1 MTIVSDTR
9 TAGFLERV
17 ESVQY
22 LCNVAGSI
30 SSRLATL
37 AVLILLPA
45 QLGLHDY
52 GLFALVITL
61 GEIIEMT
68 SSNWFRLLLVRQSI
82 QERTA
87 DQAVPTGAAGWRPS
101 FAAIAIGVS
110 ILGVIAAAIISPL
123 MADTDSFDLS
133 LAVSIYVVNFA
144 VLRLVLTLLQAEN
157 RQGLAG
163 IVECIRGIV
172 MLILVFG
179 LIFAGWKN
187 FYFAAIGFSL
197 ASGVAALVATPALF
211 GSMDRLLARQLAPGS
226 FTVIAVPTII
236 VTILTFQFGW
246 MDRIILQTWLGPSM
260 VGLYVAAT
268 AVARQPVD
276 LVLFALNQQA
286 FPVLLSHSGSES
298 RGADRQIAGIL
309 IASCIL
315 GFGAAGAC
323 IALAQPLVD
332 CILPKFDRTIAVA
345 LIGPIAIGSVALG
358 IKHVV
363 FDNIFHTYGKNWRL
377 LGYLSIV
384 SIGTLLLSIEM
395 VKRFGPFGAAI
406 AFMIGSVLAVVVAA
420 CVSRNIWRF
429 AFPTEALLRIL
440 VCTIIAGAAT
450 ELSLHWLSLQNSWL
464 LLIVGG
470 GIYALTYFAS
480 LVLLMSFNIRRFM
493 SAPWEHDILAR
504 QHA

>member
-1 MTIVSDTR
+1 MSIVSDRR

-17 ESVQY
+17 ESMQY

-82 QERTA
+82 QERTVDPGA
-87 DQAVPTGAAGWRPS
+87 PTGTAGWRPS
-101 FAAIAIGVS
+101 FTAIAIGVAL
-110 ILGVIAAAIISPL
+110 LGVVAAAIVSPL
-123 MADTDSFDLS
+123 MADSASFDLA

-144 VLRLVLTLLQAEN
+144 VLRLVLTLLQAEG

-163 IVECIRGIV
+163 IVECNRGV
-172 MLILVFG
+172 AMLALVFG
-179 LIFAGWKN
+179 LIFAGWKS
-187 FYFAAIGFSL
+187 FYYAAIGYSL
-197 ASGVAALVATPALF
+197 ASGFAALISAPALL
-211 GSMDRLLARQLAPGS
+211 GGANRLLRQRLAPGT
-226 FTVIAVPTII
+226 FTAIAVPTII
-236 VTILTFQFGW
+236 VTALTFQFGW
-246 MDRIILQTWLGPSM
+246 MDRLILQTWLGPSM

-286 FPVLLSHSGSES
+286 FPVMLSHSKSES
-298 RGADRQIAGIL
+298 RTADRQIAGIL

-363 FDNIFHTYGKNWRL
+363 FDNIFHTHGKNWQL

-395 VKRFGPFGAAI
+395 VKRFGPFGASI
-406 AFMIGSVLAVVVAA
+406 SFMTGSVLAVVVSER
-420 CVSRNIWRF
+420 VSRSLWRF
-429 AFPTEALLRIL
+429 AFPADALLRIL
-440 VCTIIAGAAT
+440 ICAIIAGVVT
-450 ELSLHWLSLQNSWL
+450 HFSLQWLSAQNPWL
-464 LLIVGG
+464 LLIGGG
-470 GIYALTYFAS
+470 GIYALSYFIG
-480 LVLLMSFNIRRFM
+480 LVLLMRFKIRRFL
-493 SAPWEHDILAR
+493 SSPWEHDILAR

>member
-1 MTIVSDTR
+1 MTIVSGTR
-9 TAGFLERV
+9 TAGFLEKI

-45 QLGLHDY
+45 QLGLHEY

-82 QERTA
+82 QER
-87 DQAVPTGAAGWRPS
+87 AASQVEPRDTTGWRPS
-101 FAAIAIGVS
+101 FTTLAIGVL
-110 ILGVIAAAIISPL
+110 ILGIIAAATISPL
-123 MADTDSFDLS
+123 MTDTDSFNLS

-144 VLRLVLTLLQAEN
+144 VLRLVLTLLQAVN

-163 IVECIRGIV
+163 IVECIRGVVI
-172 MLILVFG
+172 MILVFG

-187 FYFAAIGFSL
+187 FYYVAIGFSL
-197 ASGVAALVATPALF
+197 ASGLAALTTVPVFL
-211 GSMDRLLARQLAPGS
+211 GSMHRLLGLRLAPGT
-226 FTVIAVPTII
+226 FTAIAVPTII
-236 VTILTFQFGW
+236 VTVLTYQFGW
-246 MDRIILQTWLGPSM
+246 VDRLILQTWLGPST

-286 FPVLLSHSGSES
+286 FPVLLSHSGSEG
-298 RGADRQIAGIL
+298 RVADRQIAGIL

-323 IALAQPLVD
+323 IALAQPIVD

-345 LIGPIAIGSVALG
+345 LIGPIAIGAVAMG
-358 IKHVV
+358 VKHVV

-377 LGYLSIV
+377 LGYLSII

-395 VKRFGPFGAAI
+395 VKRFGPLGAAI
-406 AFMIGSVLAVVVAA
+406 SYMTGSVLAVVVAA
-420 CVSRNIWRF
+420 RVSRSIWSF
-429 AFPTEALLRIL
+429 TFPTEALLRIL
-440 VCTIIAGAAT
+440 TCAVIAGAAT
-450 ELSLHWLSLQNSWL
+450 ELGLHWLSAQAPWL
-464 LLIVGG
+464 SLLAGG
-470 GIYALTYFAS
+470 GIYALTYFTS
-480 LVLLMSFNIRRFM
+480 LVLLMNFNIRRFM